1 MAYIAGLSVHLP
13 GETEKNH
20 NKPVYRYLRVLFT
33 YSARKTPKKHENL
46 ETGTYTNLRVQSLAR
61 RKKSDNTAQCHAE

>member
-46 ETGTYTNLRVQSLAR
+46 ETGTYTNLRVQSVAR